1 MLNTEKIKILVAVPS
16 LECGGLEKNVAFLVN
31 NINPDKFEVF
41 LVIINNRNPYFPIKI
56 DKEKVNDL
64 AAAGARK
71 AMPALIKITKE
82 INPDILLT
90 ASNHLNLLCAIYKH
104 KFPKRMKLLAR
115 ESSIVSQNVKFGK
128 FPWMYNQMLKHF
140 YKKTDVLVCQS
151 EYMKTDLHDNY
162 GIPDKKMRVINNAVV
177 TPDPPKGN
185 VHSIPVFI
193 SVGRLRPEKGMTEM
207 LQAVSKLDFPFL
219 LHIVGDGPE
228 RNRLEYLAVQLG
240 ISEKI
245 SFHGNRET
253 PFAIEEKPGL
263 FLITSQYEG
272 FPNAVLEAGA
282 LGIPTIAYRAPGGIV
297 EIIRDGE
304 NGFLVNPGDQVEFA
318 QKIKQALNYPFN
330 PRDISQR
337 TLANYSPAPIIK
349 KWENLFED
357 ILIQR

>member
-1 MLNTEKIKILVAVPS
+1 MPS

-31 NINPDKFEVF
+31 NLNPAKFEVF
-41 LVIINNRNPYFPIKI
+41 LVIINNTNLYFPIKI
-56 DKEKVNDL
+56 EKEKVISL

-151 EYMKTDLHDNY
+151 EYMKTDLHDHY

-177 TPDPPKGN
+177 APDPPKGN

-193 SVGRLRPEKGMTEM
+193 SVGGLRPEKGIEEM
-207 LQAVSKLDFPFL
+207 LHAVSKLDFPFM

-228 RNRLEYLAVQLG
+228 RKRLENLTVQLG

-245 SFHGNRET
+245 SFHGNSQT

-318 QKIKQALNYPFN
+318 QKIKQALNCPFN
-330 PRDISQR
+330 REDISQR
-337 TLANYSPAPIIK
+337 TLANYSPASIIK
-349 KWENLFED
+349 KWENLFEE